1 MRVPGGGGGGDKH
14 RVKIDAFLTY
24 KDDLMHSLIDNIINM
39 DETPVY
45 MNNPSKRTVHFVTV
59 PRKREDPVMVKT
71 REGNHRARVTVMLSC
86 TASGKLLD
94 PCIVE
99 AGKSNHQ
106 VCQTTRRGECSDMLE
121 TGKQYSQFI
130 YYG

>member
-1 MRVPGGGGGGDKH
+1 
-14 RVKIDAFLTY
+14 
-24 KDDLMHSLIDNIINM
+24 MHSLIDNIINM

-99 AGKSNHQ
+99 AGKSKAAISNAGSTRYARQHDEENAY
-106 VCQTTRRGECSDMLE
+106 QTTRRGDCSGMLE